1 MVPVVQLVLVV
12 EQLVQPA
19 GQWMLVV
26 EQLVRPAEQLVLV
39 VEQLVRPS
47 EQLVLVVEQLVLVVG
62 PLSCARMVRRHY
74 QFVGVCMRIENP
86 AGLD

>member
-19 GQWMLVV
+19 EQQMLVMGPLVQPAGQWMLVV
-26 EQLVRPAEQLVLV
+26 EQLVRP
-39 VEQLVRPS
+39 S
-47 EQLVLVVEQLVLVVG
+47 EQLVLVVG

>member
-26 EQLVRPAEQLVLV
+26 EQLVRPSEQLVLV
-39 VEQLVRPS
+39 VEQLVPPAG
-47 EQLVLVVEQLVLVVG
+47 QLVLVVG

>member
-26 EQLVRPAEQLVLV
+26 EQLVRP
-39 VEQLVRPS
+39 S
-47 EQLVLVVEQLVLVVG
+47 EQLVLVVG